1 MGKIEK
7 LTAEQEQALV
17 AYHAECMAIGT
28 STAPADRPRAEAA
41 ISKMYQLIGKPQPTF
56 VWCDSPA
63 TCILARFVLQEW
75 SKTAKEGN
83 SLETSLRTSLR
94 TSLET
99 SLRTSLR
106 ASLGTSLETSLW
118 TSLGTSLETS
128 LGASLGTSL
137 WTSLRTSLWTSLRT
151 SLGTSLRASLETSLG
166 TSLRASLWTSLRT
179 SLETSLGTS
188 LRTSLETSLGTSL
201 ETSLGTSNWGQQE
214 QYWIGFYRFMELHL
228 KIAYDPQ
235 KSGHLGW
242 WNDIAESAN
251 WWFPYEGYC
260 FVSERPV
267 RCAIDE
273 ERRLHH
279 ESLAAMEFKDGWKVY
294 AYHGVTVPAQ
304 VIETPETITIEQIKN
319 EENAEVRR
327 CMVERMGW
335 ARFYSEA
342 GMKVLHE
349 DTLES
354 NFPSIP
360 ISELVSESA
369 RLVTSYR
376 PGTETAQLLEA
387 EGIRDYED
395 RPLRFVRLT
404 DPSTGRQYTLRVL
417 HSHTR
422 CYEAVGWSFG
432 KTEEEY
438 KRGKYVRHGDVGLFP
453 LSGGPTAQTHS

>member
-28 STAPADRPRAEAA
+28 STAPADRPKAEAA
-41 ISKMYQLIGKPQPTF
+41 ISKMYQFIGKPQPKF
-56 VWCDSPA
+56 IWCDSPA
-63 TCILARFVLQEW
+63 TCILARLVLQEW
-75 SKTAKEGN
+75 LKTAKDESSLWS
-83 SLETSLRTSLR
+83 SLESSLGSSLRSSLWSSLGSSLESSLESSLWSSLR
-94 TSLET
+94 SSLGSSLRSSLWSSLGSSLESSLWS
-99 SLRTSLR
+99 SLRSSLWSSLGSSLESSLR
-106 ASLGTSLETSLW
+106 SSLWSSLGSSLES
-118 TSLGTSLETS
+118 
-128 LGASLGTSL
+128 
-137 WTSLRTSLWTSLRT
+137 SLRSSW
-151 SLGTSLRASLETSLG
+151 
-166 TSLRASLWTSLRT
+166 
-179 SLETSLGTS
+179 
-188 LRTSLETSLGTSL
+188 
-201 ETSLGTSNWGQQE
+201 WGQQE

-228 KIAYDPQ
+228 KITYDPQ
-235 KSGHLGW
+235 KSEHLGW
-242 WNDIAESAN
+242 WQDITESAN

-260 FVSERPV
+260 FVSERPI

-294 AYHGVTVPAQ
+294 AYHGVTVSAQ
-304 VIETPETITIEQIKN
+304 VIETPETITIEQIKK

-335 ARFYSEA
+335 ERFYVEA

-360 ISELVSESA
+360 VSELVSESA

-387 EGIRDYED
+387 EGIKDYED

-422 CYEAVGWSFG
+422 CYEAIAWTFG
-432 KTEEEY
+432 KTEEQY
-438 KRGKYVRHGDVGLFP
+438 RNGKYARHGDVGLFP

>member
-137 WTSLRTSLWTSLRT
+137 WTS
-151 SLGTSLRASLETSLG
+151 
-166 TSLRASLWTSLRT
+166 
-179 SLETSLGTS
+179 
-188 LRTSLETSLGTSL
+188 
-201 ETSLGTSNWGQQE
+201 NWGQQE

-335 ARFYSEA
+335 ARFCSEA
-342 GMKVLHE
+342 GMRILHE
-349 DTLES
+349 DTLKS

-360 ISELVSESA
+360 VSELVSENA
-369 RLVTSYR
+369 RLVTFYR

-387 EGIRDYED
+387 DGIRDYED

-422 CYEAVGWSFG
+422 CYQAVAWTFG
-432 KTEEEY
+432 KNEEEY
-438 KRGKYVRHGDVGLFP
+438 KKGRYVRHGDVGLFP
-453 LSGGPTAQTHS
+453 LSGGPKMQTHS

>member
-7 LTAEQEQALV
+7 LTKEQELALV

-28 STAPADRPRAEAA
+28 STAPADRPKAEAA
-41 ISKMYQLIGKPQPTF
+41 ISKMYQFIGKPQPTF

-75 SKTAKEGN
+75 LKIAKDE
-83 SLETSLRTSLR
+83 SSLRSSLR
-94 TSLET
+94 SSLWSSLQSSLQSSLWSSLWS
-99 SLRTSLR
+99 SLRSSLWSSLQSSLWSSLQSSLQSSLR
-106 ASLGTSLETSLW
+106 SSLW
-118 TSLGTSLETS
+118 S
-128 LGASLGTSL
+128 
-137 WTSLRTSLWTSLRT
+137 SLRSSLR
-151 SLGTSLRASLETSLG
+151 SSY
-166 TSLRASLWTSLRT
+166 
-179 SLETSLGTS
+179 
-188 LRTSLETSLGTSL
+188 
-201 ETSLGTSNWGQQE
+201 WGQQE
-214 QYWIGFYRFMELHL
+214 QYWIGIYRFMELHL

-235 KSGHLGW
+235 KSEHLSW
-242 WNDIAESAN
+242 WQDIAESAN
-251 WWFPYEGYC
+251 WWFPYEGFC
-260 FVSERPV
+260 FVSERPI

-304 VIETPETITIEQIKN
+304 VIETPESITIEQIKK

-335 ARFYSEA
+335 ERFCSEA

-349 DTLES
+349 DTLQS

-360 ISELVSESA
+360 VSELVSESA

-387 EGIRDYED
+387 DGIRDYED

-422 CYEAVGWSFG
+422 CYQAVAWTFG

-438 KRGKYVRHGDVGLFP
+438 RNGAYLRHGDVFLQP
-453 LSGGPTAQTHS
+453 LSGGPSASQHS

>member
-118 TSLGTSLETS
+118 TSLETS
-128 LGASLGTSL
+128 L
-137 WTSLRTSLWTSLRT
+137 W
-151 SLGTSLRASLETSLG
+151 
-166 TSLRASLWTSLRT
+166 
-179 SLETSLGTS
+179 
-188 LRTSLETSLGTSL
+188 
-201 ETSLGTSNWGQQE
+201 TSNWGQQE

-387 EGIRDYED
+387 DGIRDYED

-422 CYEAVGWSFG
+422 CYQAVAWTFG
-432 KTEEEY
+432 KNEEEY
-438 KRGKYVRHGDVGLFP
+438 KKGRYVRHGDVGLFP
-453 LSGGPTAQTHS
+453 LSGGPKMQTHS

>member
-137 WTSLRTSLWTSLRT
+137 W
-151 SLGTSLRASLETSLG
+151 
-166 TSLRASLWTSLRT
+166 
-179 SLETSLGTS
+179 
-188 LRTSLETSLGTSL
+188 
-201 ETSLGTSNWGQQE
+201 TSNWGQQE

>member
-7 LTAEQEQALV
+7 LTADQEQALV

-41 ISKMYQLIGKPQPTF
+41 ISKMYQFIGKPQPKF
-56 VWCDSPA
+56 IWCDSPA
-63 TCILARFVLQEW
+63 TCILARLVLQEW
-75 SKTAKEGN
+75 LKTAKDESSLWS
-83 SLETSLRTSLR
+83 SLESSLGSSLRS
-94 TSLET
+94 S
-99 SLRTSLR
+99 
-106 ASLGTSLETSLW
+106 W
-118 TSLGTSLETS
+118 
-128 LGASLGTSL
+128 
-137 WTSLRTSLWTSLRT
+137 
-151 SLGTSLRASLETSLG
+151 
-166 TSLRASLWTSLRT
+166 
-179 SLETSLGTS
+179 
-188 LRTSLETSLGTSL
+188 
-201 ETSLGTSNWGQQE
+201 WGQQE

-228 KIAYDPQ
+228 KITYDPQ
-235 KSGHLGW
+235 KSEHLGW
-242 WNDIAESAN
+242 WQDITESAN

-260 FVSERPV
+260 FVSERPI

-294 AYHGVTVPAQ
+294 AYHGVTVSAQ
-304 VIETPETITIEQIKN
+304 VIETPETITIEQIKK

-335 ARFYSEA
+335 ERFYVEA

-360 ISELVSESA
+360 VSELVSESA

-387 EGIRDYED
+387 EGIKDYED

-422 CYEAVGWSFG
+422 CYEAIAWTFG
-432 KTEEEY
+432 KTEEQY
-438 KRGKYVRHGDVGLFP
+438 RNGKYARHGDVGLFP

>member
-28 STAPADRPRAEAA
+28 STAPADRPKAEAA
-41 ISKMYQLIGKPQPTF
+41 ISKMYQFIGKPQPKF
-56 VWCDSPA
+56 IWCDSPA
-63 TCILARFVLQEW
+63 TCILARLVLQEW
-75 SKTAKEGN
+75 LKTAKDESSLWS
-83 SLETSLRTSLR
+83 SLESSLGSSLRSSLWSSLGSSLESSLR
-94 TSLET
+94 SSLWSSLGSSLGS
-99 SLRTSLR
+99 SLRS
-106 ASLGTSLETSLW
+106 SW
-118 TSLGTSLETS
+118 
-128 LGASLGTSL
+128 
-137 WTSLRTSLWTSLRT
+137 
-151 SLGTSLRASLETSLG
+151 
-166 TSLRASLWTSLRT
+166 
-179 SLETSLGTS
+179 
-188 LRTSLETSLGTSL
+188 
-201 ETSLGTSNWGQQE
+201 WGQQE

-228 KIAYDPQ
+228 KITYDPQ
-235 KSGHLGW
+235 KSEHLGW
-242 WNDIAESAN
+242 WQDITESAN

-260 FVSERPV
+260 FVSERPI

-294 AYHGVTVPAQ
+294 AYHGVTVSAQ
-304 VIETPETITIEQIKN
+304 VIETPETITIEQIKK

-335 ARFYSEA
+335 ERFYVEA

-360 ISELVSESA
+360 VSELVSESA

-387 EGIRDYED
+387 EGIKDYED

-422 CYEAVGWSFG
+422 CYEAIAWTFG
-432 KTEEEY
+432 KTEEQY
-438 KRGKYVRHGDVGLFP
+438 RNGKYARHGDVGLFP

>member
-118 TSLGTSLETS
+118 
-128 LGASLGTSL
+128 
-137 WTSLRTSLWTSLRT
+137 
-151 SLGTSLRASLETSLG
+151 
-166 TSLRASLWTSLRT
+166 
-179 SLETSLGTS
+179 
-188 LRTSLETSLGTSL
+188 
-201 ETSLGTSNWGQQE
+201 TSNWGQQE

>member
-41 ISKMYQLIGKPQPTF
+41 ISKMYQFIGKPQPTF

-94 TSLET
+94 
-99 SLRTSLR
+99 

-118 TSLGTSLETS
+118 
-128 LGASLGTSL
+128 
-137 WTSLRTSLWTSLRT
+137 
-151 SLGTSLRASLETSLG
+151 
-166 TSLRASLWTSLRT
+166 
-179 SLETSLGTS
+179 
-188 LRTSLETSLGTSL
+188 
-201 ETSLGTSNWGQQE
+201 TSNWGQQE

-404 DPSTGRQYTLRVL
+404 DPSTGRKYTLRVL